1 MDLKLNNDL
10 KYNEYASRIKWIW
23 LLSNW
28 NLSKCKEEELTG
40 DRLFSFHNY
49 DMNDYLFH
57 FLIIL
62 VLNKKSIAWLSF
74 YLLKSNKWLNYPH

>member
-10 KYNEYASRIKWIW
+10 K
-23 LLSNW
+23 
-28 NLSKCKEEELTG
+28 
-40 DRLFSFHNY
+40 LFSFHNY

-74 YLLKSNKWLNYPH
+74 YLLKSNK